1 MCVDPACVLIIEL
14 IFQFLGF
21 VDKCD
26 AVVQTDEDVAVHV
39 DNTPLPRDR
48 WFVLP
53 LTGQRNGSASNVVE
67 SIYNESVL
75 ARVEPREL
83 QNTGSCFDLESAI
96 SLVPDNFVPLNNNSQ
111 GTIVLRQSPITH
123 ILKVTNA
130 SDSDAWWD
138 GFTTAVYQVA
148 SLASVVFPHLKVPKK
163 SSSLLT
169 TPFSIV
175 AMPEYTPLNQMHGKD
190 IAIGW
195 TPIPDIRPRVRV
207 FNYIDNKTGKTIDQR
222 SGYNRVES
230 EKFVPTLVFAQLVS
244 FYTYDIE
251 FSQTTKQ
258 LSQLLVAPLIVYG
271 VIRQCAFNLDA
282 VLNRGY
288 SLIDNLAT
296 AYGLSDYDTLSIMPG
311 TYMFAVMYLMF
322 EGRMRFPFMRAL
334 N

>member
-1 MCVDPACVLIIEL
+1 
-14 IFQFLGF
+14 
-21 VDKCD
+21 
-26 AVVQTDEDVAVHV
+26 
-39 DNTPLPRDR
+39 
-48 WFVLP
+48 
-53 LTGQRNGSASNVVE
+53 
-67 SIYNESVL
+67 
-75 ARVEPREL
+75 
-83 QNTGSCFDLESAI
+83 
-96 SLVPDNFVPLNNNSQ
+96 
-111 GTIVLRQSPITH
+111 
-123 ILKVTNA
+123 
-130 SDSDAWWD
+130 
-138 GFTTAVYQVA
+138 
-148 SLASVVFPHLKVPKK
+148 
-163 SSSLLT
+163 
-169 TPFSIV
+169 
-175 AMPEYTPLNQMHGKD
+175 
-190 IAIGW
+190 
-195 TPIPDIRPRVRV
+195 VRV